1 MPLHAK
7 EFNIAVGDGQGGSQE
22 ALGVAFVD
30 ALEEKTG
37 NKHTAKLFFNGQLG
51 SEEDTVMSAAS
62 GTLDFSILATNNI
75 SPFSPSMGLLSLPYI
90 VLSLEEAQT
99 LTQSDIGRKIVEE
112 TIDNSGVRVIAWG
125 YSGFRALT
133 NSKRPVRTVADM
145 KGLVIRV
152 PKNEVIIET
161 YRSWGVNPTPM
172 AWSETFA
179 ALQQGVV
186 DGQDTPYLT
195 IAAMRFNE
203 IQKYATSLRYLF
215 LIEPLVMSES
225 LFQSLS
231 ADEQAQILEA
241 GEVAS
246 AATVS
251 FLTEN
256 ESRAKEELV
265 SAGMEIVDPADDE
278 REFID
283 LATRA
288 VWPKL
293 VDEIGGKERLNDA
306 LALLGRDP
314 VE

>member
-1 MPLHAK
+1 M
-7 EFNIAVGDGQGGSQE
+7 Q
-22 ALGVAFVD
+22 
-30 ALEEKTG
+30 
-37 NKHTAKLFFNGQLG
+37 
-51 SEEDTVMSAAS
+51 
-62 GTLDFSILATNNI
+62 
-75 SPFSPSMGLLSLPYI
+75 
-90 VLSLEEAQT
+90 
-99 LTQSDIGRKIVEE
+99 
-112 TIDNSGVRVIAWG
+112 
-125 YSGFRALT
+125 
-133 NSKRPVRTVADM
+133 
-145 KGLVIRV
+145 GLVLRV

-195 IAAMRFNE
+195 IAAMKFNE

-265 SAGMEIVDPADDE
+265 SAGMEIVEPADNE

-283 LATRA
+283 LATQA

-293 VDEIGGKERLNDA
+293 VDQIGGKERLNNA